1 MAEMPSHLGASCNLK
16 KKSLLIWQNKRK
28 NAFFFNSEIKPED
41 ISESQAKEQ
50 KKNTHIS
57 SKPRELQVKTAK
69 EDAMMGEGKA

>member
-1 MAEMPSHLGASCNLK
+1 MP
-16 KKSLLIWQNKRK
+16 
-28 NAFFFNSEIKPED
+28 FFFNSEIKPED